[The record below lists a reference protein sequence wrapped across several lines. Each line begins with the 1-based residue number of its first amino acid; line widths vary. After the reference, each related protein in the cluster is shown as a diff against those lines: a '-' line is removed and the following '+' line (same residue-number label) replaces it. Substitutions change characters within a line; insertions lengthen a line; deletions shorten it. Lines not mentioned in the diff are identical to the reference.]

1 MNDKRNRNRSDFW
14 LGILVAAVIAF
25 AVGAVVQ
32 SNERYQVAVGYGPGG
47 VGVFAIDTAT
57 GVTKAV
63 YLSTDIQGKPQ
74 DYLGKPF
81 KEIP

>member
-1 MNDKRNRNRSDFW
+1 MNNKRNQNRSDFW
-14 LGILVAAVIAF
+14 LGVLVAAVIAF

-32 SNERYQVAVGYGPGG
+32 SNERYQVAVGFGAGG

-63 YLSTDIQGKPQ
+63 YLNTDVQGKLQ
-74 DYLGKPF
+74 DHLGKPF